1 MGNIVGE
8 KFDDYV
14 SNQIS
19 VRQKLQAQGFKQGSV
34 RSQGF
39 AQLLNNQNAWLK
51 LSSSVRIQ
59 EDASG
64 QQRLKDLG
72 INTPADF
79 TGNNLARKTVLFNT
93 LSTVNPSTYKD
104 GNAYGDNSTPT
115 TYGSV
120 TQRAGVTTINS
131 DWNNSFSY
139 GLGGSKFG
147 LMPSPG
153 LISAKIDCKNRG
165 SIREATVQMK
175 CYNQFQFELL
185 ELVYLRLGYSMLLE
199 WGWDKYLSNN
209 GKLVQMG
216 TTLSENEWFN
226 ESKTST
232 FQSVLNKIRT
242 YRKKYNGNYDGFMGK
257 VVNFEWKFGA
267 DGTYDITL
275 KLITSGDVIESL
287 KVNLPSSGIPVA
299 AIQLEASSSA
309 ATENILDS
317 SIVATAGSSTL
328 SYDLYTDITSDT
340 EKWNNTDSPEY
351 MAWYSLVAEDSPS
364 ATNENFINIE
374 AEDVQENGAI
384 ANLDNYNYFMTFS
397 QLLEKIKKL
406 VLPTIS
412 GDQIL
417 GISTDDDNI
426 CSIFPYLISF
436 DPKVC
441 LIKPFILD
449 DRTTNSATVSKDTS
463 VAMDWAWIS
472 YMKEFGIIENSGA
485 TMYGKPLN
493 IYLNYDFISKTLN
506 DVNEKGEMPLFKF
519 LSKICDGVNEA
530 LGGAIKL
537 EPILTEDR
545 IITIIDQNPINGIEK
560 SEKYKSQ
567 FAVADSVKFEI
578 YGYNTADNTT
588 NFVRDFGFN
597 TKITPELASMISIGA
612 AASNTSTKNYDGTAF
627 SKWNEGLYDA
637 YQMDYKDPASSTDKT
652 QNGPLSKGQV
662 EQIYK
667 HFQAASFDVY
677 EGVDAVKSI
686 GAVAASAGNAIN
698 SFFGGDD
705 DYIPT
710 PKKRDQSKVT
720 GNYGLE
726 AAGIKDISGCPVSG
740 KSYDDVTWSQYST
753 QVGNWWTAEL
763 ARKAAENNTDDGKGT
778 YFEYL
783 AQSLGGMKQGVDI
796 AKNVLGAKY
805 FQLNSDWIEQ
815 GKAGFKGFQTQ
826 INTAYYQINKT
837 PSNTAGFIPIDCNL
851 SCDGISGIKIYQQLE
866 VRQDF
871 LPKQY
876 PKAVKFL
883 ITKVN
888 HDISDNDWK
897 TSLNT
902 ISTPLT
908 KGLENADFKVTISE
922 VLRRLEEND
931 EIEPKPKLKPQK
943 TPPANLVAAMKRYG
957 ITNPLERA
965 HFLAQ
970 AAHESG
976 GFAWVKEFASGAAYE
991 GRKDL
996 GNTQRGDG
1004 VKFKG
1009 RGYIQITG
1017 RGNYQAY
1024 ANYLKSQGDKTDIMA
1039 NPKILETPYYAAD
1052 SAAYWW
1058 TRLSWSADQ
1067 SKNIKKLANAGSAVA
1082 NVTAVSKRVNGG
1094 TNGLADRKQR
1104 FNYYWATLQKDKNAF
1119 T

>member
-8 KFDDYV
+8 KFDDFV

-19 VRQKLQAQGFKQGSV
+19 VRQKLQAQGFVKGSV

-51 LSSSVRIQ
+51 LSSSVRVQ
-59 EDASG
+59 EGAAG
-64 QQRLKDLG
+64 QQRLKDIG

-104 GNAYGDNSTPT
+104 NNAYGDNSNPT
-115 TYGSV
+115 TNGSV

-209 GKLVQMG
+209 GKLVQTG

-287 KVNLPSSGIPVA
+287 KVNLPSFGVPVA
-299 AIQLEASSSA
+299 AIQLEASASA

-340 EKWNNTDSPEY
+340 EKWNNTASPDY
-351 MAWYSLVAEDSPS
+351 MAWYSLVAEDSPG
-364 ATNENFINIE
+364 AINEEFINIE
-374 AEDVQENGAI
+374 AEDVEENGAI

-397 QLLEKIKKL
+397 QLLNKIKTL
-406 VLPTIS
+406 VLPNIS

-417 GISTDDDNI
+417 GINNDDDNI

-463 VAMDWAWIS
+463 VAMDWKWMA
-472 YMKEFGIIENSGA
+472 YMKEFGVIENNGA
-485 TMYGKPLN
+485 TMYGRPMN

-506 DVNEKGEMPLFKF
+506 DVNEKGEMLLFKF
-519 LSKICDGVNEA
+519 LSKICDGINEA
-530 LGGAIKL
+530 LGGCTKL

-560 SEKYKSQ
+560 STKYKDQ
-567 FAVADSVKFEI
+567 FAVPDSVKFEI
-578 YGYNTADNTT
+578 YGYNTEDNTT

-637 YQMDYKDPASSTDKT
+637 YQMDYKDPAAFTDKK
-652 QNGPLSKGQV
+652 QNGPLSDGQV
-662 EQIYK
+662 EQIFK
-667 HFQAASFDVY
+667 HFEAASFDVY
-677 EGVDAVKSI
+677 EGVDAVK
-686 GAVAASAGNAIN
+686 AVGSGLAAAGNAIN

-710 PKKRDQSKVT
+710 PKKRDQSIIKS
-720 GNYGLE
+720 NYGKS
-726 AAGIKDISGCPVSG
+726 AAGIRDISGCPVSG
-740 KSYDDVTWSQYST
+740 KSYQDVNWTQYSS
-753 QVGNWWTAEL
+753 QVASWWTAEI

-783 AQSLGGMKQGVDI
+783 ASSLGGMKQGVDV
-796 AKNVLGAKY
+796 AKNVSSAKY
-805 FQLNSDWIEQ
+805 FQLNQDWIEQ

-826 INTAYYQINKT
+826 INTAYYQANKT

-908 KGLENADFKVTISE
+908 KGLESADFKVSITE
-922 VLRRLEEND
+922 VIRNLEEND

-943 TPPANLVAAMKRYG
+943 NPPATLVAAMQRYG

-976 GFAWVKEFASGAAYE
+976 GFAWVREFASGAAYE

-996 GNTQRGDG
+996 GNTKKGDG
-1004 VKFKG
+1004 KLFKG

-1017 RGNYQAY
+1017 RANYQAY
-1024 ANYLKSQGDKTDIMA
+1024 ANYLKSKGDNTDIMT
-1039 NPKILETPYYAAD
+1039 NPKILETAYYAAD

-1058 TRLSWSADQ
+1058 TRLSRSADQ
-1067 SKNIKKLANAGSAVA
+1067 STNIKKLANAGSSVA
-1082 NVTAVSKRVNGG
+1082 DVTKVSKRVNGG
-1094 TNGLADRKQR
+1094 TNGLDDRKQR
-1104 FNYYWATLQKDKNAF
+1104 FNYYWATLQKDPKAF

>member
-14 SNQIS
+14 SNQIGA
-19 VRQKLQAQGFKQGSV
+19 RQRLQAQGFNKGSV
-34 RSQGF
+34 RTQGF
-39 AQLLNNQNAWLK
+39 TQLLNNQNAWLK
-51 LSSSVRIQ
+51 LSSSVRVQ
-59 EDASG
+59 EGAAG
-64 QQRLKDLG
+64 QQRLKDIG

-93 LSTVNPSTYKD
+93 LSTINPSTYKD
-104 GNAYGDNSTPT
+104 NNAYGDNSSPT
-115 TYGSV
+115 TYGSS
-120 TQRAGVTTINS
+120 TQRAGVSPLNS
-131 DWNNSFSY
+131 DWNSNFSY

-199 WGWDKYLSNN
+199 WGWDKYLTNG
-209 GKLVQMG
+209 GKLAQMG
-216 TTLSENEWFN
+216 TTLCENEWFN

-242 YRKKYNGNYDGFMGK
+242 YRKIYNGNYDGFMGK
-257 VVNFEWKFGA
+257 VVNFDWKFGP

-287 KVNLPSSGIPVA
+287 KVNLPSFGVPVA

-309 ATENILDS
+309 ATQNILDS

-328 SYDLYTDITSDT
+328 SYDLYTDITSDS
-340 EKWNNTDSPEY
+340 EKWNNTTSPDY
-351 MAWYSLVAEDSPS
+351 MAWYSLVAEDS
-364 ATNENFINIE
+364 AGAIEDNFINIE
-374 AEDVQENGAI
+374 TDDVKENGAI

-397 QLLEKIKKL
+397 QLLNKIKTL
-406 VLPTIS
+406 VLPNIS

-417 GISTDDDNI
+417 GIDTDGDNI
-426 CSIFPYLISF
+426 CSVFPYLISF

-449 DRTTNSATVSKDTS
+449 DRSAVNAQSDPNLTTYIYT
-463 VAMDWAWIS
+463 DWKWMQ
-472 YMKEFGIIENSGA
+472 YMKEFAVIENSGA
-485 TMYGKPLN
+485 TMYGKPMN

-506 DVNEKGEMPLFKF
+506 DVNEKGEMLLFKF
-519 LSKICDGVNEA
+519 LSKICDGINEA
-530 LGGAIKL
+530 LGGCTKL

-560 SEKYKSQ
+560 SAAYKDK
-567 FAVADSVKFEI
+567 FAIPDSVKFEV
-578 YGYNTADNTT
+578 YGYNTVDNTT

-637 YQMDYKDPASSTDKT
+637 YQMDYKDPVQFTDKL
-652 QNGPLSKGQV
+652 QNGPLSDAQV
-662 EQIYK
+662 EQIYNY
-667 HFQAASFDVY
+667 FLSASFDTY
-677 EGVDAVKSI
+677 EGNDAVKSV
-686 GAVAASAGNAIN
+686 GTGLAAVGNAVN

-705 DYIPT
+705 DYFEA
-710 PKKRDQSKVT
+710 PKKRDQTKT
-720 GNYGLE
+720 TKNYGKE
-726 AAGIKDISGCPVSG
+726 AAGVRDVNASPISGKYYP
-740 KSYDDVTWSQYST
+740 DVTWADYSSQ
-753 QVGNWWTAEL
+753 VADWWVAEVK
-763 ARKAAENNTDDGKGT
+763 RKAAENNTDDGKGT

-783 AQSLGGMKQGVDI
+783 AQSLGGMKQGVVINKDI
-796 AKNVLGAKY
+796 NSAKY
-805 FQLNSDWIEQ
+805 FQINSDWIEQ

-826 INTAYYQINKT
+826 VNTAYYQANQT

-851 SCDGISGIKIYQQLE
+851 TCDGISGIKIYQQLE

-897 TSLNT
+897 TSLGT
-902 ISTPLT
+902 VSTPVT
-908 KGLENADFKVTISE
+908 KGLENADFKISLTE
-922 VLRRLEEND
+922 VIKKEEDKGKFAGKVNVSQVLKRVYIPTLE
-931 EIEPKPKLKPQK
+931 KVVPQGSK
-943 TPPANLVAAMKRYG
+943 G
-957 ITNPLERA
+957 IKMLIT
-965 HFLAQ
+965 AQ
-970 AAHESG
+970 TQME
-976 GFAWVKEFASGAAYE
+976 GFAPGTKSYRTNNPGNI
-991 GRKDL
+991 
-996 GNTQRGDG
+996 GNTD
-1004 VKFKG
+1004 
-1009 RGYIQITG
+1009 
-1017 RGNYQAY
+1017 
-1024 ANYLKSQGDKTDIMA
+1024 
-1039 NPKILETPYYAAD
+1039 
-1052 SAAYWW
+1052 
-1058 TRLSWSADQ
+1058 
-1067 SKNIKKLANAGSAVA
+1067 
-1082 NVTAVSKRVNGG
+1082 NGG
-1094 TNGLADRKQR
+1094 TRKFDTLEKGILGQYNYAVDVALNKNKNYKLGARKQAPSIYDKDSKQTYPGIDFK
-1104 FNYYWATLQKDKNAF
+1104 FNGSLDQYLKIYSTGARKYNTYLNLVVGYFAKNGYTITGDTTLKQIHDIV
-1119 T
+1119 